1 MSNLRSFQRH
11 LKPEQVHLANQ
22 VSTEKLKIARQVVL
36 DRVKKDAEFAADV
49 LKAVGDSL
57 PKEIKEACEKSV
69 KNRLNPEDTIHGKKI
84 TREEALSGLDL
95 IVGDDLTPTMVPVQT
110 DGGGKTLVHETEL
123 LDYPTDGPNS
133 AEPKLPVFEAFD
145 TYPKDSKVKGW

>member
-11 LKPEQVHLANQ
+11 LKPDKVWFSNQ
-22 VSTEKLKIARQVVL
+22 VAEEKLKIARQVIL
-36 DRVKKDAEFAADV
+36 DTAKNDAVFAADV
-49 LKAVGDSL
+49 LKAVGDAL

-69 KNRLNPEDTIHGKKI
+69 KNSLNPEDTIHGKKI

-95 IVGDDLTPTMVPVQT
+95 IVAGDLTPTMVPVQT